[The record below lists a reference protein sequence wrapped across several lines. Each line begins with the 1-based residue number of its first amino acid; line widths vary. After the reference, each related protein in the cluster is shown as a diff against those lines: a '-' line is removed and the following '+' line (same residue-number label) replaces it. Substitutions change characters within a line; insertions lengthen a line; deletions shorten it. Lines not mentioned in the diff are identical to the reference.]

1 MTDAEI
7 MMLWVYARGLWRSFE
22 IPADDRSQQV
32 NIRVWRNELGHL
44 DASLVQRAMH
54 THRSE
59 FPPSP
64 IALHALADDLA
75 RAEAGE
81 RPAPDADEALAE
93 LHRLISHFGYMRP
106 EKAAEAAQSFH
117 PALGAVIRALG
128 WQAVCEDTSEA
139 VLRGQF
145 RTLYEQ
151 AKSRVVRA
159 EQTPAPVLAAVAS
172 FAAQIGAGDE

>member
-1 MTDAEI
+1 
-7 MMLWVYARGLWRSFE
+7 MLWVYAKELWGATFE
-22 IPADDRSQQV
+22 IPSDQRARDV
-32 NIRVWRNELGHL
+32 KLRVWLDVLGDL
-44 DASLVQRAMH
+44 DAALVRRTMVSL
-54 THRSE
+54 RSHFAPTPQE
-59 FPPSP
+59 LRDA
-64 IALHALADDLA
+64 ALDLA

-172 FAAQIGAGDE
+172 FAAQLGAGDE